1 MKLSYI
7 LNSYTREDIHLM
19 SSLTSRQKLKLII
32 SIRDAL
38 NGKNSPYSYFCLH
51 NQFAN
56 SPRLLNSERDY
67 NMNLVDLDKNHS
79 NLDMNKPHNILVQPG
94 VDLNNAFR

>member
-7 LNSYTREDIHLM
+7 LNSYTRGDIHLM
-19 SSLTSRQKLKLII
+19 SSLTSRQK
-32 SIRDAL
+32 
-38 NGKNSPYSYFCLH
+38 FCLH

-67 NMNLVDLDKNHS
+67 SMNLVDLDKNHS

-94 VDLNNAFR
+94 VDLLRCKCHFAMSLCVYSSLIVFHCPM